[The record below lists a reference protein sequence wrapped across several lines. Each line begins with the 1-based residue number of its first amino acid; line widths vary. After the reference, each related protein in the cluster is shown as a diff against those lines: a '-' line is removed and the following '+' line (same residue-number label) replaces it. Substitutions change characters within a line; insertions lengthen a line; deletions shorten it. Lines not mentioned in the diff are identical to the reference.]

1 MLYTNSLRSPSN
13 AEEIF
18 TNNINFRDLFAVLE
32 LSLVSFKPPLLS
44 ISLHYFSFLTAS
56 LIGNQIT
63 KTPGKFT
70 EDNAE
75 GQYPHFLSSFS
86 LEHHV

>member
-32 LSLVSFKPPLLS
+32 LFLVSFKPPLLS
-44 ISLHYFSFLTAS
+44 ISLHYFNSLTAS

-63 KTPGKFT
+63 KTPGKFA
-70 EDNAE
+70 EDNT
-75 GQYPHFLSSFS
+75 GQYPPSGLPFH
-86 LEHHV
+86 